1 MSTAFPNPEII
12 GIYKKFGAF
21 GVLYQILK
29 PAQETEKGWMV
40 DIEVTESGERL
51 EYSLEYT

>member
-12 GIYKKFGAF
+12 GTYKKFGAF

-40 DIEVTESGERL
+40 DIEVT
-51 EYSLEYT
+51 